1 MIDRRTGPIIPTSSL
16 IIAVNS
22 NPLMKPS
29 GVKLVLAGSMLALAL
44 LGYGSYTYF
53 AQGSKPSAE
62 AIAEQ
67 KKAEDKAK
75 EENAGIGA
83 LGRLEPEGEVFKIA
97 PPAVGL
103 SSRVLQIGV
112 KEGDEVKEGQR
123 IAIMDSAL
131 SLQVA
136 VDQAQAQVLEAQ
148 ARLEQIQAGSK
159 DGDINAQKGAVIKAT
174 SALSQAKAE
183 AAQSASLLESASAEL
198 EKRNWDLDKAR
209 ELCEMEWKVIS
220 ESGEINQRAISE
232 SGEINQNV
240 KKCKNGA
247 ISETDVRSRILAV
260 ATQEKQVAQ
269 AINVLDQRRKIV
281 EQAAIEIEV
290 AQERLNSV
298 REVRPT
304 DIKQA
309 EAQLQTAL
317 ANRQKALVDLEN
329 AAVKAP
335 ISGQVLKVYTKS
347 NEAVGNNGIMEI
359 GRTSQMYAIAEV
371 DENLINRV
379 KPGQKAI
386 VKSDAFVGEI
396 TGQVVSIGSKVG
408 KNSITSTD
416 PADKQDSRVVEVKVR
431 LDSSELVRG
440 LTNLQVKVAIKP

>member
-53 AQGSKPSAE
+53 AQGSKPTAE

-103 SSRVLQIGV
+103 SSRVAKVLV
-112 KEGDEVKEGQR
+112 KEGDVVKSGQPIAVMDTFDTLRASGLQAEAQVRQAEAKLEQVKSGAKVGDVNAQKAKLLQAGSDINGLQAALDSAKLEGQR
-123 IAIMDSAL
+123 
-131 SLQVA
+131 
-136 VDQAQAQVLEAQ
+136 LET
-148 ARLEQIQAGSK
+148 ARIEAEAKL
-159 DGDINAQKGAVIKAT
+159 
-174 SALSQAKAE
+174 AKA
-183 AAQSASLLESASAEL
+183 QWDVTKYKEL
-198 EKRNWDLDKAR
+198 FE
-209 ELCEMEWKVIS
+209 
-220 ESGEINQRAISE
+220 GGAISE
-232 SGEINQNV
+232 SEY
-240 KKCKNGA
+240 KNRQVTYIIG
-247 ISETDVRSRILAV
+247 
-260 ATQEKQVAQ
+260 KQQLEMAQKSVAQ
-269 AINVLDQRRKIV
+269 AVELVGQRT
-281 EQAAIEIEV
+281 AALER
-290 AQERLNSV
+290 AQFVSAEENQRLGSV
-298 REVRPT
+298 SEVRPT
-304 DIKQA
+304 DVAQA
-309 EAQLQTAL
+309 EEEVKVAL
-317 ANRQKALVDLEN
+317 ANLEKAKADFGN
-329 AAVKAP
+329 AVVKAP
-335 ISGQVLKVYTKS
+335 IDAQILKVHTKD
-347 NEAVGNNGIMEI
+347 NEAVGTNGIMEI